1 MTEVKMSLEAEL
13 VAKLKVKGIEVAEDM
28 AIVLLGELLDYAEK
42 KVVETEN
49 SFDDMILPL
58 LPLIKR
64 ELMKLADKIDGK
76 SEEA

>member
-1 MTEVKMSLEAEL
+1 MEAEVKMSLEAEL
-13 VAKLKVKGIEVAEDM
+13 VAKLKLKGIEVAEDM

-42 KVVETEN
+42 KVVESEN

-64 ELMKLADKIDGK
+64 ELLKLAGMIDG